1 MDVHV
6 KDGIVV
12 IHPAFTDCFYL
23 DSDSNSFINGES
35 VEMNGGTYFN

>member
-6 KDGIVV
+6 KDEIVV
-12 IHPAFTDCFYL
+12 IHPAFTACFCL
-23 DSDSNSFINGES
+23 DSDSYSFINGES